1 MTCLNRDPP
10 KLRRDVMLSQT
21 NARRPAI
28 TNLGQISAHI
38 RRLRIILQ
46 MRCSTFT
53 LSRLQAEDSISR
65 KRSHRY
71 RAKCIERRS
80 VGEELPTIRPPFSIR
95 R

>member
-38 RRLRIILQ
+38 RRLRIILLGCLHGHMAEQ
-46 MRCSTFT
+46 ELDLLQFT
-53 LSRLQAEDSISR
+53 
-65 KRSHRY
+65 
-71 RAKCIERRS
+71 
-80 VGEELPTIRPPFSIR
+80 T
-95 R
+95 